1 MIFVRIYDSFW
12 EGRGDIQWLSKP
24 CYGNLMYFMH
34 CPEGSSLYLS
44 SANLSDF
51 IPAAAEFHR
60 EMDISLTYITLFG
73 IVETI
78 RYRSI
83 SSLSDILNEVKPA
96 YVQ

>member
-12 EGRGDIQWLSKP
+12 ENREDIQWISKP
-24 CYGNLMYFMH
+24 RYGNLMYFMH
-34 CPEGSSLYLS
+34 CPEDSYLYLS

-51 IPAAAEFHR
+51 IPASATFHR

-96 YVQ
+96 YAQ